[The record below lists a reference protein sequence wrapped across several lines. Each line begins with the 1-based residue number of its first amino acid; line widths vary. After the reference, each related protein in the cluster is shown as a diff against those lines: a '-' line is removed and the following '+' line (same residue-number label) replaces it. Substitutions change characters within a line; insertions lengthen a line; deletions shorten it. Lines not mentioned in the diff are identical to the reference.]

1 MDAPAVNRG
10 MFTSHFLLGLKA
22 FGVLRLPF
30 FQSLTSPN
38 GRPSQVLSHPAV
50 ICVRAKPWTERRLG
64 IPALEGEGI
73 RTNNVRTIHR
83 PHNMSQES
91 GFPAKT
97 NIAPKWVFLTKR
109 GDDTKVS
116 KLSGSR
122 SSGDA
127 RTLNNSTWTRFSRR
141 SKAAKATACRKA
153 LRLSSQRRY
162 GSAAIRDR
170 TH

>member
-10 MFTSHFLLGLKA
+10 MFISHFLLGLEA

-83 PHNMSQES
+83 PHNMSKRAVLQVCSRGENLRRAVE
-91 GFPAKT
+91 AKFCSPSIST
-97 NIAPKWVFLTKR
+97 
-109 GDDTKVS
+109 G
-116 KLSGSR
+116 GSCERCR
-122 SSGDA
+122 SSG
-127 RTLNNSTWTRFSRR
+127 RR
-141 SKAAKATACRKA
+141 S
-153 LRLSSQRRY
+153 
-162 GSAAIRDR
+162 R
-170 TH
+170 TSK